1 MRVDLTHWIC
11 AARGC
16 GQIAHTKLG
25 GGPDDCPSCG
35 CSSWG
40 EPTVNFASGISLT
53 DQRLP
58 DSCPVCRAAKA
69 AARNAEAAKAQL
81 GLFVEVH

>member
-1 MRVDLTHWIC
+1 MRVNLSHWIC

-25 GGPDDCPSCG
+25 AGPDDCPSCG

-58 DSCPVCRAAKA
+58 DSCPVAAPPRQQHVTQRRRK
-69 AARNAEAAKAQL
+69 RS
-81 GLFVEVH
+81 